1 MKFIKFGKFDKKI
14 LIPIIAGI
22 LRLIILFTYLNNPK
36 YEILIKNPF
45 VTSIYT
51 SIGMI
56 SAIIPY
62 CIIKHRSKQTNSM
75 SIELQNESKLNLEL
89 IHTPILEEIQYS
101 CKKYKLIL
109 YQEIFD
115 FLQTILATIFNM
127 DNVYSLWT
135 FDIIFMSLFSYLLL
149 KTKFYRHQ
157 YVSMAIIMI
166 LGLLLNVIE
175 YYKLLND
182 DDKFNFSRIMM
193 SLLSEIFLSLII
205 VIAKYNMEKTY
216 CSPYEICAWNGS
228 IGLILYII
236 VLLII
241 NKLELTIDGSQYP
254 DNFFELFDNYD
265 VYDFLLCISIIASS
279 AIFNMSLLV
288 TCNYFTPYHIIIIQI
303 FREFYNSLDSD
314 NNTILNILSFF
325 ILALITFMFL
335 VFIEIIELNIF
346 NISYNTKR
354 NIQSRS
360 FDESFRKME
369 TITNPAEEILAEG
382 DE

>member
-1 MKFIKFGKFDKKI
+1 MKFIKFGKLDKKI

-22 LRLIILFTYLNNPK
+22 LRLIILLTYLKNPK
-36 YEILIKNPF
+36 YDILTKNPF

-56 SAIIPY
+56 SAIIP
-62 CIIKHRSKQTNSM
+62 CFIIKHRSKQINNI
-75 SIELQNESKLNLEL
+75 SIELQNQSKLNLEL

-135 FDIIFMSLFSYLLL
+135 FDIIFMSIFSYLLL
-149 KTKFYRHQ
+149 KSKLYRHQ

-360 FDESFRKME
+360 FDDSLRKME

>member
-1 MKFIKFGKFDKKI
+1 M
-14 LIPIIAGI
+14 
-22 LRLIILFTYLNNPK
+22 
-36 YEILIKNPF
+36 
-45 VTSIYT
+45 
-51 SIGMI
+51 
-56 SAIIPY
+56 
-62 CIIKHRSKQTNSM
+62 
-75 SIELQNESKLNLEL
+75 
-89 IHTPILEEIQYS
+89 
-101 CKKYKLIL
+101 
-109 YQEIFD
+109 
-115 FLQTILATIFNM
+115 
-127 DNVYSLWT
+127 
-135 FDIIFMSLFSYLLL
+135 
-149 KTKFYRHQ
+149 
-157 YVSMAIIMI
+157 
-166 LGLLLNVIE
+166 
-175 YYKLLND
+175 
-182 DDKFNFSRIMM
+182 
-193 SLLSEIFLSLII
+193 
-205 VIAKYNMEKTY
+205 
-216 CSPYEICAWNGS
+216 
-228 IGLILYII
+228 
-236 VLLII
+236 
-241 NKLELTIDGSQYP
+241 TIDGSQYP